1 MQQDWEAL
9 DLGAA
14 FETGVAGERAVGV
27 AYFAYMRSL
36 GPRERSASLGFGKAP
51 GSQTAEG
58 SFNQLVVMP
67 IWAANS
73 ETDEAYYLRQM
84 QNILDSFRQLQQVT
98 PGPGASQQ
106 LGTTMKGFDVDAVLT
121 NRMTLWRHLVS
132 FILMPNY
139 VRVRTMCLRHE
150 TQRRFTITALA
161 LKRYRLRHGKFPT
174 ELDALVPQFLSAVPM
189 DLMSAK
195 PLRYRLN
202 GDGSFTLYSV
212 GKNGR
217 DDGGDSTST
226 IAPLLYGECED
237 KDHFWPAAVK

>member
-106 LGTTMKGFDVDAVLT
+106 LWTTMKGFAVDAVLT
-121 NRMTLWRHLVS
+121 NRMTPWRHLVS

-139 VRVRTMCLRHE
+139 DRAHTLCLRHE
-150 TQRRFTITALA
+150 TQRRFTITAIA
-161 LKRYRLRHGKFPT
+161 LERYRLRNGKFPT
-174 ELDALVPQFLSAVPM
+174 ELDALVPQFLAAVPM

-195 PLRYRLN
+195 SLCYRLN
-202 GDGSFTLYSV
+202 GDGV
-212 GKNGR
+212 NG
-217 DDGGDSTST
+217 G
-226 IAPLLYGECED
+226 
-237 KDHFWPAAVK
+237 